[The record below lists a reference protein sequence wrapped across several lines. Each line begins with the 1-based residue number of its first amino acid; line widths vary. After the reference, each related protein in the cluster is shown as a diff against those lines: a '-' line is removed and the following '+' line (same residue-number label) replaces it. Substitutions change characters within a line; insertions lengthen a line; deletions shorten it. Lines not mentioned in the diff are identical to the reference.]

1 MAPEIYRGERYDSRA
16 DLYSLGIVLYKLR
29 NHNRLPFLSLDKQ
42 LITYRDKENALT
54 KRMDGE
60 ELPPPAEAGDIF
72 AQVIL
77 KACAFNCKDRFSN
90 AKEMRK
96 ALEDVRAGKIPEFL
110 KEKAAEQAEDD
121 SQSTAS
127 QTKPRYPDTENVS
140 EEVSNESGTGRKN
153 RTLMVSAIVLAVA
166 VCVVFGTFAW
176 VMRKDKKT
184 KTSYDSQQLAYE
196 LNRIQERATTIS
208 EELNGYNWVEDPQ
221 KRIQYFDSSWQLMKV
236 LVYPAA
242 SDEGVYEE
250 YYYWYGKCFFAY
262 IWTDETIDYYYY
274 NKDGELIRWID
285 SNDVCHDYETDNDEY
300 VERGERYWNNSVEEM
315 ERVQNAV

>member
-1 MAPEIYRGERYDSRA
+1 
-16 DLYSLGIVLYKLR
+16 
-29 NHNRLPFLSLDKQ
+29 
-42 LITYRDKENALT
+42 
-54 KRMDGE
+54 MDGE
-60 ELPPPAEAGDIF
+60 ELPPPEEAGDIF

-77 KACAFNCKDRFSN
+77 MACALNRKDRFSS

-110 KEKAAEQAEDD
+110 NEKAAEQAEDD
-121 SQSTAS
+121 SQSAAS
-127 QTKPRYPDTENVS
+127 QTKNRYPDTERHLKEDSEDHSENVS
-140 EEVSNESGTGRKN
+140 EEVSNESATGRKN
-153 RTLMVSAIVLAVA
+153 RPLIVSAIALAVA
-166 VCVVFGTFAW
+166 VCMVFGTFAW

-196 LNRIQERATTIS
+196 LKRIQERATTIS

-236 LVYPAA
+236 LVYPEA